1 MLYFHGSEI
10 GASDYD
16 QRYVGNQIRAVM
28 DGPTAIYATSTALS
42 TLEARVAALE
52 AYHTT

>member
-1 MLYFHGSEI
+1 MEFSSRKMEI
-10 GASDYD
+10 SGLR
-16 QRYVGNQIRAVM
+16 RYYG
-28 DGPTAIYATSTALS
+28 TAIRPVLVEEVVPKFATSTALS